1 MYLMAL
7 LYASLKKSW
16 TPCTKS
22 NSSTRNYT
30 TPKPLLTKDMTRF
43 TSLLLVILLAVP
55 QSASSQCI
63 DSSTVAASNYYL
75 IKGAEA
81 RENLALCIEFRK
93 VDSAVIAQQDKIQTK
108 LLNELEKRDN
118 KIHKLK
124 RICTA
129 LAIGLIFFIFV

>member
-1 MYLMAL
+1 
-7 LYASLKKSW
+7 
-16 TPCTKS
+16 
-22 NSSTRNYT
+22 
-30 TPKPLLTKDMTRF
+30 MTRY

-63 DSSTVAASNYYL
+63 DSSIVAASSHYL

-81 RENLALCIEFRK
+81 RENLALCREFRK
-93 VDSAVIAQQDKIQTK
+93 VDSAVIAAQDKIQTK
-108 LLNELEKRDN
+108 LLDELQKRDN

-124 RICTA
+124 RVCMS

>member
-1 MYLMAL
+1 MAL
-7 LYASLKKSW
+7 QYASFRKSW
-16 TPCTKS
+16 TLCIRS
-22 NSSTRNYT
+22 NSSTRNST
-30 TPKPLLTKDMTRF
+30 TLRPLLIKDMTRY

-63 DSSTVAASNYYL
+63 DSSIVAASNHYL

-81 RENLALCIEFRK
+81 RENLALCREFRK
-93 VDSAVIAQQDKIQTK
+93 VDSAVIAEQDKIQTK
-108 LLNELEKRDN
+108 LLDELQKRDN

-124 RICTA
+124 RICVS

>member
-1 MYLMAL
+1 MVLQYG
-7 LYASLKKSW
+7 SCKKSW
-16 TPCTKS
+16 TLCIRS
-22 NSSTRNYT
+22 NSSTRNSM
-30 TPKPLLTKDMTRF
+30 TPRLLLIKDMTRY

-63 DSSTVAASNYYL
+63 DSSIVAASNYYL

-81 RENLALCIEFRK
+81 RENLALCREFRK
-93 VDSAVIAQQDKIQTK
+93 VDSAVIAEQDKIQTK
-108 LLNELEKRDN
+108 LLDELQKRDN

-124 RICTA
+124 RICVS

>member
-1 MYLMAL
+1 MAL
-7 LYASLKKSW
+7 QYGSCKKSW
-16 TPCTKS
+16 ILCIRS
-22 NSSTRNYT
+22 NSSTRNST
-30 TPKPLLTKDMTRF
+30 TPRLLLIKDMTRY

-63 DSSTVAASNYYL
+63 DSSIVAASNHYL

-81 RENLALCIEFRK
+81 RENLALCREFRK
-93 VDSAVIAQQDKIQTK
+93 VDSAVIAEQDKIQTK
-108 LLNELEKRDN
+108 LLDELQKRDN

-124 RICTA
+124 RICMS

>member
-1 MYLMAL
+1 MIRY
-7 LYASLKKSW
+7 
-16 TPCTKS
+16 
-22 NSSTRNYT
+22 
-30 TPKPLLTKDMTRF
+30 
-43 TSLLLVILLAVP
+43 TSLLLVILLALP

-93 VDSAVIAQQDKIQTK
+93 VDSAVIAEQERIQTK
-108 LLNELEKRDN
+108 LLNELDKKGR
-118 KIHKLK
+118 KLQK
-124 RICTA
+124 LNRICAA